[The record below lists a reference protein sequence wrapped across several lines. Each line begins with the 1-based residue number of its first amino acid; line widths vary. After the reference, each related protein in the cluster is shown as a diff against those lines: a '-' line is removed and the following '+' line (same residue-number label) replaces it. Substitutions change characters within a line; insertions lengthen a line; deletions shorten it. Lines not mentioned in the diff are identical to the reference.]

1 MEKSTIASSSLTFL
15 KHLEKNNNREWFA
28 ENKDTYILAQNIIT
42 FADQLIQLM
51 SNHDALENVSGK
63 KSISY
68 L

>member
-1 MEKSTIASSSLTFL
+1 MEKSTIASNLLL

-28 ENKDTYILAQNIIT
+28 ENKDTYIGTKQYYY
-42 FADQLIQLM
+42 FCGLIQLM

-63 KSISY
+63 KISY